1 MTTKNTTKMAM
12 MLTLLMLAVTVFASQ
27 ASAAPKD
34 KNGNGIPDAWE
45 KEHDLSTKKDQG
57 NRDAD
62 GDGARNRC
70 EYQAKTNPSIADT
83 DGDTIVDGDEDT
95 DGDGATNRAESN
107 LRSNCGRANSHLQLR
122 RSTVTSLTD
131 GVLVVTVRGG
141 GTVTAPVSSTL
152 RCSVKKA
159 ETAASSASKGKGN
172 GSTKATCTVA
182 DLVAGAKLHKARTKS
197 GKFVEVTLIK

>member
-1 MTTKNTTKMAM
+1 MTIKNTSKMAM

-27 ASAAPKD
+27 AAAAPKD

-45 KEHDLSTKKDQG
+45 KANGLSTNKDQG

-70 EYQAKTNPSIADT
+70 EYQAKTDPGVADS

-141 GTVTAPVSSTL
+141 GTVTAPVSSAL

-159 ETAASSASKGKGN
+159 KTASSSASKGKG
-172 GSTKATCTVA
+172 SPKATCTVA